1 MGLQQ
6 TAPEPA
12 QWAPLDLDGQHA
24 HLSQSSTGSLRA
36 EPPRMGRF
44 PRGPSCPSTPVPLP
58 VPLLGVSLEVTSL
71 TVSLSFTL
79 LRTFLSGHFILDENA
94 TSLHYTVSWER
105 NHFQIILR
113 YLLG

>member
-1 MGLQQ
+1 MGSMPICLR
-6 TAPEPA
+6 A
-12 QWAPLDLDGQHA
+12 QLVPSGLSRQGWA
-24 HLSQSSTGSLRA
+24 GSLGA
-36 EPPRMGRF
+36 P
-44 PRGPSCPSTPVPLP
+44 PVPPLLSP
-58 VPLLGVSLEVTSL
+58 FLSPLLGVSLEVTSL